1 MELPHVPL
9 DKVEHV
15 LSSNAMLQGE
25 CSTWRDYMA
34 ATHSM
39 GTVYIPLTEKEY
51 KIVVTHKKIPTAD
64 RLKMDYSHVELLPT
78 AMDAYTTAAF
88 LQFPQ
93 DLKASYSRDTRST
106 WSSTR
111 APGSTRRLAQ

>member
-51 KIVVTHKKIPTAD
+51 KIVVTHKKIPTAN
-64 RLKMDYSHVELLPT
+64 RLKMDYSHVELLPK

-88 LQFPQ
+88 LQG
-93 DLKASYSRDTRST
+93 L
-106 WSSTR
+106 
-111 APGSTRRLAQ
+111 GL